1 MSQEAEESARLRHIS
16 NVTSPLDG
24 VLLRMQREERER
36 KKEEEERQRR
46 ERDRLAQKKLDEE
59 EAAAKEVERAEYL
72 RRMEK
77 EVSRAGAA
85 QGANTGL

>member
-1 MSQEAEESARLRHIS
+1 MSQEAEDSARLRHIS

-24 VLLRMQREERER
+24 VLMRMQREERER

-46 ERDRLAQKKLDEE
+46 ERDRLAQQRLNEEE
-59 EAAAKEVERAEYL
+59 EAAKEEERADYL

-77 EVSRAGAA
+77 EVGRASAINAGTAD
-85 QGANTGL
+85 L